1 MSIFWQ
7 AILYTLGGVWA
18 LETLVLFLCVLIPLL
33 RWKREEHRRKKQREG
48 GENHEPG
55 YAD

>member
-1 MSIFWQ
+1 MNTFWQ

-18 LETLVLFLCVLIPLL
+18 LETIVLIACVLVPLL

-48 GENHEPG
+48 GGNHEPG
-55 YAD
+55 NAD